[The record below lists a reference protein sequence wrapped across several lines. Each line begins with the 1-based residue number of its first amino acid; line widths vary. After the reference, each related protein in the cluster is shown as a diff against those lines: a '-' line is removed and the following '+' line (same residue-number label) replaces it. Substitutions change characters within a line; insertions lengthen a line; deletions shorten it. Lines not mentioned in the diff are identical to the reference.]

1 MNPIVLLL
9 SFAPWLLFALI
20 AGKSMS
26 SLETAIIVCTA
37 LTVLLGYK
45 QLRKRYLLTWGTLL
59 FFVFCLIA
67 VGLMKNVWVA
77 TNMNALSYGALAAIT
92 WGSLLVGMPFTMQY
106 AKEEVDRSHW
116 DSPAFIHANRLIT
129 AVWGVLFL
137 ANLGISIYRHEHS
150 GMNEMIF
157 TAAGWIIM
165 LIGVAFTTAY
175 SSWAHKKRLQAEAA
189 ASSLSVNAP
198 TKGVK

>member
-20 AGKSMS
+20 AGNTMS
-26 SLETAIIVCTA
+26 RLVTAIFICTV

-77 TNMNALSYGALAAIT
+77 TNMNALSYGALAVIT
-92 WGSLLVGMPFTMQY
+92 WGSILLGMPFTMQY
-106 AKEEVDRSHW
+106 AKEEVDRSLW
-116 DSPAFIHANRLIT
+116 DSPAFIHSNRLIT

-137 ANLGISIYRHEHS
+137 ANLAISIYRHEHS

-157 TAAGWIIM
+157 IAAGWLVM
-165 LIGVAFTTAY
+165 LGGVAFTTAY

-189 ASSLSVNAP
+189 SSASSVHAP
-198 TKGVK
+198 AKGAK